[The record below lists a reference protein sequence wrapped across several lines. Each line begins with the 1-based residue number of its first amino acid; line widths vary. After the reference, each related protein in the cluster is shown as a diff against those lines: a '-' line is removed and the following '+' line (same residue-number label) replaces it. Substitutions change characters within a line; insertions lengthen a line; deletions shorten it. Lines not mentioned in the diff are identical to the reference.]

1 MLKFFT
7 EDSKLVEGQVLLIEK
22 GLIDMSDVLP
32 IYNLREVVQS
42 VLSKRGN
49 MVDKTDMDN
58 MEGGD

>member
-22 GLIDMSDVLP
+22 GLIDMSDILP

-49 MVDKTDMDN
+49 MVDKADMDN